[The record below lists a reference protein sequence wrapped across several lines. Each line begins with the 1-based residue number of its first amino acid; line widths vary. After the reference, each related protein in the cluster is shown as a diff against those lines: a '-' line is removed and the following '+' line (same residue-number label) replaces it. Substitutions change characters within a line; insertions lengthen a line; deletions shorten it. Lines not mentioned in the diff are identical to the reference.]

1 MTFFKKNDI
10 ISTFPYKQTQKEK
23 IKRFLFPSV

>member
-10 ISTFPYKQTQKEK
+10 TSTFTCKQTQKEK
-23 IKRFLFPSV
+23 IKRFLFLSV

>member
-10 ISTFPYKQTQKEK
+10 TSTFTSNQTQKEK
-23 IKRFLFPSV
+23 IKRFLFLSV